1 MEVVNIFRAISDLKT
16 NRFSFQGPA
25 GIDEDTLPCGLSR
38 VTCQGFL
45 GIGFVDVENKN
56 IVSMFSLEP
65 GKRHVIRRPE
75 NVRVIVECE
84 PETVWFV
91 EYSNRFNQ
99 SDPNRVEAAL
109 LRPRSP
115 KEEMQDYLNE
125 VAARALGK
133 EIADGLRKGTL
144 EIDMEND
151 DYSEYL
157 EDDEHA
163 PLSVHQMRMIIDEL
177 EKDIRDQIAASDS
190 QLDIE
195 EEAPSVPLKKAGA
208 KKQAKP
214 AAIASADKPGT
225 GASESTTKE
234 QE

>member
-1 MEVVNIFRAISDLKT
+1 MEFFKAISDLKT
-16 NRFSFQGPA
+16 YRFQFTGPT

-38 VTCQGFL
+38 VTCHGFI
-45 GIGFVDVENKN
+45 GIAFVDVENKN
-56 IVSMFSLEP
+56 IVNMFSLEP

-109 LRPRSP
+109 LRPRTP
-115 KEEMQDYLNE
+115 QEEMQDYLNE
-125 VAARALGK
+125 VAARALGA
-133 EIADGLRKGTL
+133 EIADGLRKGTH

-163 PLSVHQMRMIIDEL
+163 PLSVHQMKLIIDEL
-177 EKDIRDQIAASDS
+177 EKDIREQTATSDS
-190 QLDIE
+190 KVDIE
-195 EEAPSVPLKKAGA
+195 AGA

-214 AAIASADKPGT
+214 AANASADKPGT